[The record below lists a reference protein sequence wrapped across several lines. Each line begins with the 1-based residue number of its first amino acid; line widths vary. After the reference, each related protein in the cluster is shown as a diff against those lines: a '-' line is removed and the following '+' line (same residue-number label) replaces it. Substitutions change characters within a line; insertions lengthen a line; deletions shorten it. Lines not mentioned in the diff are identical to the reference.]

1 MRIGYTT
8 TTGGAISTP
17 VEGGSRATPPRVD
30 GVTRLVH
37 LVHAVALASVSAWRQ
52 GFVREVGVR
61 FVWRA
66 DVCTHRTTPRPSGL
80 EPMDW
85 DVTDVSDHA
94 PGFASPRLDSRSAVS
109 SSGLRTMEAPDHP
122 RHMRGQRGD
131 VVGMWFIPGYFY
143 ARIVFLL
150 SSGFQ
155 VKARNYL
162 VHYYP
167 RG

>member
-17 VEGGSRATPPRVD
+17 VEGGSRSTPPCGRRH
-30 GVTRLVH
+30 RLVH

-52 GFVREVGVR
+52 GFVREVGAR

-109 SSGLRTMEAPDHP
+109 SSGQWKHQSSATHERTE
-122 RHMRGQRGD
+122 
-131 VVGMWFIPGYFY
+131 GMLWGCG
-143 ARIVFLL
+143 L
-150 SSGFQ
+150 SRDTFM
-155 VKARNYL
+155 
-162 VHYYP
+162 HE
-167 RG
+167 